1 MSQKVKLG
9 IIGTGHMG
17 QYHVNVAK
25 SLSDAEL
32 IGIYD
37 ANSERAEAMAEKHK
51 TKSFAT
57 EEQLLDAVEAII
69 IAAPTFLHKKQKKKK
84 KKKKR
89 HVLVEKPISQTVQ
102 EAKELVEL
110 ANSYKLV
117 LQVGHVERFNG
128 AVLELGKIAEHPLL
142 IESRRLA
149 PYNPRITDVGVVLDM
164 MIHDIDIVLNIVK
177 SKVVS
182 VKAFGS
188 KIISN
193 HEDVASV
200 VLGFENGCIA
210 SLNASRASQA
220 KIRTLNISQKDSY
233 VFLDFTNQEI
243 ELHRQA
249 SSSTQLG
256 SGEIRYR
263 QESVVEKIFVHKDN
277 PLKQEHEHFIQC
289 ILGEAQPMVSGDS
302 DIQTLEVA
310 HKILEQIHSQIK

>member
-1 MSQKVKLG
+1 MTQKVKLG

-25 SLSDAEL
+25 TLADADL
-32 IGIYD
+32 VGIFD
-37 ANSERAEAMAEKHK
+37 ASAERAASMAEKHK
-51 TKSFAT
+51 TKAFES
-57 EEQLLDAVEAII
+57 EEQLIDAVDAII
-69 IAAPTFLHKKQKKKK
+69 IAAPTFLHHSLAKKALL
-84 KKKKR
+84 KKR

-102 EAKELVEL
+102 EAKELVEIS
-110 ANSYKLV
+110 NKNQLV

-128 AVLELGKIAEHPLL
+128 AVLELGKIAEHPIL

-177 SKVVS
+177 SEVVS
-182 VKAFGS
+182 VKAVGA
-188 KIISN
+188 KVISN
-193 HEDVASV
+193 HEDVATV
-200 VLGFENGCIA
+200 VLGFANGCVA
-210 SLNASRASQA
+210 SLNSSRASQA

-289 ILGEAQPMVSGDS
+289 ILGSAKPMVSGDS
-302 DIQTLEVA
+302 DIKTLEVA
-310 HKILEQIHSQIK
+310 HKILEQINSQAK